1 MTIAQRPDGWFD
13 LAPTLDEPLVS
24 DVAAQGLSGWQGW
37 LVIIMLLVI
46 LLVFAG
52 LVWWLW
58 RRYQAW
64 YAQRRLQ
71 RLVQQVERLVK
82 TVEASAQ
89 QELSFSTEL
98 RRLALAIYQVQS
110 QPSQPSHPSQPLNPS
125 EHRWLYDACF
135 SDRAIQPQAFY
146 QQLQQAMI
154 SFERDRV
161 VQQAH
166 KTHQDQRGRHD

>member
-24 DVAAQGLSGWQGW
+24 DVAAQGLSGWQGL
-37 LVIIMLLVI
+37 LVMMMLLFA
-46 LLVFAG
+46 LLLLAG

-58 RRYQAW
+58 QRYQAW

-71 RLVQQVERLVK
+71 RLVQQVERLVE
-82 TVEASAQ
+82 TVEAPAQ
-89 QELSFSTEL
+89 QDLSFSTEL

-110 QPSQPSHPSQPLNPS
+110 QQSQSLSPT
-125 EHRWLYDACF
+125 EHRWLYEACF
-135 SDRAIQPQAFY
+135 SDRAMQPQDFY

-154 SFERDRV
+154 ALERDRMV
-161 VQQAH
+161 PRDQPVQQGQQGQ
-166 KTHQDQRGRHD
+166 QDPRGRHD

>member
-24 DVAAQGLSGWQGW
+24 DVATQGLTGWQGL
-37 LVIIMLLVI
+37 LVIIMLLVM

-82 TVEASAQ
+82 TVEAPAQ
-89 QELSFSTEL
+89 QDPLFSTEL

-110 QPSQPSHPSQPLNPS
+110 QPSQPSQPLSPS

-154 SFERDRV
+154 SFERERV

-166 KTHQDQRGRHD
+166 QAYQDQRGRHD

>member
-13 LAPTLDEPLVS
+13 LAPTLDESLVS
-24 DVAAQGLSGWQGW
+24 DVAAKGLSGWQGL
-37 LVIIMLLVI
+37 LVMMMLLLA
-46 LLVFAG
+46 LLLLAG
-52 LVWWLW
+52 LAWWLW

-82 TVEASAQ
+82 TVEAFEVSVQ
-89 QELSFSTEL
+89 QNPSFSTEL

-110 QPSQPSHPSQPLNPS
+110 QPSQPSQSLNPT
-125 EHRWLYDACF
+125 EHRWLYEACF
-135 SDRAIQPQAFY
+135 SDRAMQPQAFY

-161 VQQAH
+161 APRDHQG
-166 KTHQDQRGRHD
+166 HQDSRGRHD